1 MLLSQP
7 ILPVEQIA
15 SVQQELTHIDFTRR
29 QLFHFVPTEHNL
41 VMTFTLPDGQQ
52 VQVPI
57 ENPYKTRMLLA
68 EVRTYLGEQELLQ
81 ERQLNRLKAQL

>member
-1 MLLSQP
+1 MLPSKP
-7 ILPVEQIA
+7 ILPAEQMA
-15 SVQQELTHIDFTRR
+15 NVQQQLSDLDFTRR

-41 VMTFTLPDGQQ
+41 VMTFTLPDGQP
-52 VQVPI
+52 VNVPI